1 MAVTRILGNNWELR
15 NRNPGTID
23 GLLGKSFLIRSTAMA
38 TDTVSKSEKLLIVWL
53 RDAHAME
60 KQAEQVLSTTASRI
74 ENYPELKAQLERH
87 LEQTRRQADLIH
99 GCLKRHDG
107 GTSTLK
113 DTAARMVGF
122 TQALSGLFVGDEIVK
137 ASMGSYVFEE
147 MEIAAYK
154 ILMAAAE
161 ECGDQETKR
170 VCESILREEEEMAR
184 WLDERLP
191 LLTRQYLS
199 RAEQGLTA
207 KH

>member
-1 MAVTRILGNNWELR
+1 
-15 NRNPGTID
+15 
-23 GLLGKSFLIRSTAMA
+23 MA
-38 TDTVSKSEKLLIVWL
+38 TRTLSKSEKLLIVWL

-60 KQAEQVLSTTASRI
+60 KQAEQVLSKTASRI
-74 ENYPELKAQLERH
+74 ENYPELKAQIERH
-87 LEQTRRQADLIH
+87 LEQTRRQADLIQ
-99 GCLKRHDG
+99 GCLKRYD

-113 DTAARMVGF
+113 DTAARMIGF
-122 TQALSGLFVGDEIVK
+122 MQAQSGLFVGDEIVK

-161 ECGDQETKR
+161 KCGDVETKR

-184 WLDERLP
+184 WLDEHLP
-191 LLTRQYLS
+191 LITRQYLS